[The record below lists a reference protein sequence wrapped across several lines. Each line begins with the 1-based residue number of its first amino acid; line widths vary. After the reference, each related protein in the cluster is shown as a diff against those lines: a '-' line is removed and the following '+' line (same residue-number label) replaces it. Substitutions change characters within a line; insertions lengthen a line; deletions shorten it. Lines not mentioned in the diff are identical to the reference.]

1 MPPHSRRSLLASSL
15 GLVALAACRHPQS
28 MRPLR
33 WQREPSGLEYARTEV
48 PLGTDRASV
57 VIHLLRLDLRRHELR
72 VVLASALGK
81 KLASAEEFR
90 SHSKGLAAINAGYFD
105 PEYRPLGLLVSGGR
119 ELAHLRLVDHGVFAI
134 AGGRPLVDHAR
145 TFHAPPD
152 LEFAVECGPRLL
164 VAGERPRF
172 RRTDLA
178 RRVAIGSDSLGRVV
192 LAVSEGVMGV
202 DEFARALALS
212 EPVGGPGL
220 RDALNLDGG
229 SSAML
234 AAPLTG
240 STAAVTTAV
249 EVPVGL
255 VVVPRGQP

>member
-1 MPPHSRRSLLASSL
+1 MTLHTRRSLLASSL
-15 GLVALAACRHPQS
+15 GLAALAACRHP
-28 MRPLR
+28 PLMQPLH
-33 WQREPSGLEYARTEV
+33 WQREPSGLEYARSEV
-48 PLGTDRASV
+48 PLGADRASV
-57 VIHLLRLDLRRHELR
+57 VIHLLRLDLHRHELR
-72 VVLASALGK
+72 VVLAADLGK
-81 KLASAEEFR
+81 KLATAEEFR
-90 SHSKGLAAINAGYFD
+90 VQQKGLAAINAGYFD

-134 AGGRPLVDHAR
+134 AGGRAQLDHAR

-152 LEFAVECGPRLL
+152 LEFAIECGPRLL

-172 RRTDLA
+172 RRADLA
-178 RRVAIGSDSLGRVV
+178 RRVAIGHDSLGRVV
-192 LAVSEGVMGV
+192 LAVTEGVMGV
-202 DEFARALALS
+202 EEFARVLALS

-234 AAPLTG
+234 AAPLASG
-240 STAAVTTAV
+240 SVQVTTAV

-255 VVVPRGQP
+255 VVVSRNPL